1 MLRYAASFVTAAY
14 SKVRLI
20 PQDLRALPMDFLR
33 NRLVFK
39 EIEFMNGIGHH
50 IYSSQMAFGK
60 TKAQDV
66 HGSEK
71 DDAKTAAKQVE
82 TVFLNELLRIMM
94 EHTSFGQDRTVS
106 TFLPVIT
113 SEMSKSLAVRGIG
126 IEDFLMKNPSSLTT
140 IDREHGDS
148 GHKNKVIF
156 RPGTP
161 G

>member
-1 MLRYAASFVTAAY
+1 
-14 SKVRLI
+14 
-20 PQDLRALPMDFLR
+20 
-33 NRLVFK
+33 
-39 EIEFMNGIGHH
+39 MNGIEHS
-50 IYSSQMAFGK
+50 IY
-60 TKAQDV
+60 TPLAQNVRGTD
-66 HGSEK
+66 K

-126 IEDFLMKNPSSLTT
+126 IEDFLLKNDGSLKT
-140 IDREHGDS
+140 IDLEKGDS
-148 GHKNKVIF
+148 GHKNKLIF
-156 RPGTP
+156 RQGAT